1 MTTINKLITGSVIL
15 SMLLLLA
22 GCRKDASL
30 GTGDTPSAPAD
41 EPSVI
46 FSLSTGVETYSQGP
60 IPAKDYEKNYK
71 AEGKTYLQMLL
82 FDGSDTFF
90 SIAKFK
96 ELERGGEHYGLKIE
110 PDGAYTLLVVANLE
124 IEEARL
130 KGKTLQEVQQLVVSS
145 EPGVRDRFVM
155 VSQPHKF
162 NVLSNRLT
170 DLGTVTLTR
179 LAARIDIQTTLS
191 KLTFTKV
198 TVKNRK
204 KESTLLASTDTDQR
218 GMEEK
223 SYDSFY
229 LFDPEAASSR
239 ATLGQIYTYENSRSA
254 RKGSDDL
261 RAKGTTVVI
270 EGTYGGKEIT
280 PVEVP
285 LPQVKRN
292 CIYSIYLIM
301 DNTELDPG
309 KDPDD
314 QVEDK
319 PEDPSK
325 LKLDFVIE
333 VLDWQTGETI
343 NISPEEIEKQL
354 EKQRNGVFYE
364 IKTTPVPLVS
374 DLGVKNF
381 DLNISVTRSEYR
393 NGNLYEWPRPITEG
407 ITYEVSEA
415 DKNPWLTVSQDGKI
429 TVAENDSPAP
439 RSAYVQITVKKED
452 SDYYKGYKT
461 IKVTQSGALKYN
473 PLAYMA
479 VYNVTK
485 DKTWDTA
492 HSIPEKTELKSTP
505 LFMKWQ
511 DAKDTFGSDATIESS
526 KESYHL
532 PSLKEW
538 VSILPKDVA
547 DNQGANSNRNHWVL
561 LFHPDKNAKKD
572 VSDEVMI
579 GETSFTGTSDYLPA
593 TLVVNGKLVNC
604 NVALRFKGDGEQ
616 ESNFRSAWLY
626 FIDHT
631 PGRKGMQI
639 YCLNIFGD
647 ESIKQVEDLNQSFWN
662 SRLSKAVTRFLPAIG
677 SSNGKQHENAYY
689 WSSTDKNGAAWH
701 GYFSVYTDKH
711 PANARVTSSG
721 KNFGRGVRLF
731 SKTPVRE

>member
-1 MTTINKLITGSVIL
+1 MTTINKLIAGSVIL

-22 GCRKDASL
+22 GCRKDTSI
-30 GTGDTPSAPAD
+30 GTGDTPSAKAD
-41 EPSVI
+41 EPMVTL
-46 FSLSTGVETYSQGP
+46 SLSTGVETYSQGP

-71 AEGKTYLQMLL
+71 ADGKTNLQMLL

-90 SIAKFK
+90 SIAKYR
-96 ELERGGEHYGLKIE
+96 ELEGGGEHYGLKVE
-110 PDGAYTLLVVANLE
+110 PAGAYTLLVVANLE
-124 IEEARL
+124 FQEASL
-130 KGKTLQEVQQLVVSS
+130 KGKTLQEVQQMVVGS
-145 EPGVRDRFVM
+145 EPGVRDKFVM

-170 DLGTVTLTR
+170 DLGTVSLTR

-198 TVKNRK
+198 TVMNRK
-204 KESTLLASTDTDQR
+204 KESTLLASADTDQR
-218 GMEEK
+218 VKEEK
-223 SYDSFY
+223 SYNSFY

-239 ATLGQIYTYENSRSA
+239 ATLGQIYTYENCRSA

-261 RAKGTTVVI
+261 KAKGTTVVI
-270 EGTYGGKEIT
+270 EGTYGGKEIA

-319 PEDPSK
+319 PEDPTK

-343 NISPEEIEKQL
+343 NISPVEIEKQL
-354 EKQRNGVFYE
+354 EKQRNRYLYE

-374 DLGVKNF
+374 DLGLTDF
-381 DLNISVTRSEYR
+381 DLNVSVTRSYYSD
-393 NGNLYEWPRPITEG
+393 GNLYSGPVQVTEG
-407 ITYEVSEA
+407 ITYSIDDEE
-415 DKNPWLTVSQDGKI
+415 KNQWITVSQDGKI
-429 TVAENDSPAP
+429 TVAANDSPAP
-439 RSAYVQITVKKED
+439 RSAYVKITVKKED
-452 SDYYKGYKT
+452 SEFYKGKKV
-461 IKVTQSGALKYN
+461 IEVTQSGAMKFN
-473 PLAYMA
+473 PLTYMA

-485 DKTWDTA
+485 DKTWDKA
-492 HSIPEKTELKSTP
+492 YSIPGKTELKSTP

-511 DAKDTFGSDATIESS
+511 DAKDTFGSDASIENS
-526 KESYHL
+526 KETYHL

-547 DNQGANSNRNHWVL
+547 DNQNANSNRNHWVL
-561 LFHPDKNAKKD
+561 LFHPDLNAKKD
-572 VSDEVMI
+572 VSDEVTI
-579 GETSFTGTSDYLPA
+579 GEISFTGMSDYLPA

-604 NVALRFKGDGEQ
+604 NVALRFKGEGEQ

-631 PGRKGMQI
+631 TGHKGMRI

-647 ESIKQVEDLNQSFWN
+647 ESIKKVEDLNQSFWN

-677 SSNGKQHENAYY
+677 SENGEQQNNAYY
-689 WSSTDKNGAAWH
+689 WTSTEKGSNAWH

-711 PANARVTSSG
+711 PANARVTASG
-721 KNFGRGVRLF
+721 KGYGRGMRLF
-731 SKTPVRE
+731 SKTSIRE